1 MPGRNRENGNDG
13 LEESEKSETTTI
25 NTKVPQFNGAK
36 GDKYMLWKM
45 KFEADQEMKGL
56 WGAFLPDFE
65 TELPESETANLDLTS
80 SEGKK
85 KKAALA
91 KNKKAMMQL
100 ALAFTTV
107 SLANKL
113 NCEKRRDKANWPTG
127 KAHRVMT
134 AIIKEF
140 EPEDTMAEMEM
151 ERALSKL
158 KLGPKKDPLD
168 LLDEFA
174 SIECRYSLDLSD
186 ARKKS
191 QVLRLGGTAYAGV
204 MTTMNMIYRE
214 KGKALTTEM

>member
-1 MPGRNRENGNDG
+1 M
-13 LEESEKSETTTI
+13 
-25 NTKVPQFNGAK
+25 
-36 GDKYMLWKM
+36 
-45 KFEADQEMKGL
+45 
-56 WGAFLPDFE
+56 
-65 TELPESETANLDLTS
+65 
-80 SEGKK
+80 
-85 KKAALA
+85 
-91 KNKKAMMQL
+91 
-100 ALAFTTV
+100 AFTTV

-174 SIECRYSLDLSD
+174 SIEC
-186 ARKKS
+186 
-191 QVLRLGGTAYAGV
+191 
-204 MTTMNMIYRE
+204 
-214 KGKALTTEM
+214 